1 MTNDQNL
8 KVLASHHAS
17 VDGLGLIKDQKR
29 VFRARKGVEMLA
41 GGGWSRDVGG
51 EMFAGG
57 VVVRNVGAIGLRLIE
72 NGWLA
77 LKEYIPNQPFN

>member
-8 KVLASHHAS
+8 PVLASHHAS

-41 GGGWSRDVGG
+41 GGGWSREVGR
-51 EMFAGG
+51 EMFASG
-57 VVVRNVGAIGLRLIE
+57 VVISNVRAVGFQLKE
-72 NGWLA
+72 NG
-77 LKEYIPNQPFN
+77 